1 MSLKKKRTKLRW
13 IELLYQNEKTETIC
27 LWLATCWL
35 DIKCLPSTAIIS
47 IPTTVIK
54 ACCACDCSP
63 FDDKHAE
70 DSLGHTCSAYAAS
83 NSDAKLYFSLLVYL
97 SFLDLLYTTSGNLSC
112 FFFAYLSVDLANL
125 ML

>member
-1 MSLKKKRTKLRW
+1 MK
-13 IELLYQNEKTETIC
+13 KTESVC

-70 DSLGHTCSAYAAS
+70 EAWATCAVPTLRVRVMQSFTSLCYYVCPVWICSTQ
-83 NSDAKLYFSLLVYL
+83 SLI
-97 SFLDLLYTTSGNLSC
+97 
-112 FFFAYLSVDLANL
+112 
-125 ML
+125 M